1 MEEDGFFSTLFDF
14 GFKKFLTSKIVPVL
28 FGLSVAGWALASLAI
43 PLMMVKS
50 FHKGGFFFLGLLL
63 AVPVFLV
70 GVILSRLWA
79 ELVIVL
85 FKIAENTRE
94 TAIRISQAPRPPV
107 ASSQAGEPQRF
118 ASGPQDEPQ
127 PPAPEVAPVSGRE
140 EAAPPRAAAQ
150 VVEPAVIRYCVDC
163 VFLGTRD
170 RQAFCDNRK
179 YFVETPETH
188 TCPNFMDR

>member
-1 MEEDGFFSTLFDF
+1 MEEDGFFNTLFDF

-43 PLMMVKS
+43 PFMMLKF
-50 FHKGGFFFLGLLL
+50 FHKGGFFFLGLLI
-63 AVPVFLV
+63 AVPVFLI

-94 TAIRISQAPRPPV
+94 TAMKVSQAPRPPV
-107 ASSQAGEPQRF
+107 AP
-118 ASGPQDEPQ
+118 GPRDEPQ
-127 PPAPEVAPVSGRE
+127 PPAPEPPAVAGRE
-140 EAAPPRAAAQ
+140 EASPTAAS
-150 VVEPAVIRYCVDC
+150 PAVGPAAIRYCVDC